1 MREWGVERGATL
13 TTPSLS
19 FLDFFPFLFL
29 RLLTVSVTVTKGI
42 PEGGSYARAFF
53 LKISRRYI
61 TVFSKI
67 KPLVF
72 PLNRTVL
79 DVLNTLVITEAPV

>member
-1 MREWGVERGATL
+1 MHGH
-13 TTPSLS
+13 
-19 FLDFFPFLFL
+19 F
-29 RLLTVSVTVTKGI
+29 
-42 PEGGSYARAFF
+42 
-53 LKISRRYI
+53 
-61 TVFSKI
+61 FSKYQGDTSQRFSQI